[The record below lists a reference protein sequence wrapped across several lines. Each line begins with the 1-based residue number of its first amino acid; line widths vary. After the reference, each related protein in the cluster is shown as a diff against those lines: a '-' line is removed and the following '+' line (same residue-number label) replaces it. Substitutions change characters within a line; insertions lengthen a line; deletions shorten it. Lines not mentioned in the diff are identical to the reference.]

1 MINSSPIMVGP
12 FTALIAYLFGSIPFG
27 YLIVHWQQGIDV
39 RTTGSGSIGAT
50 NVMRNLGVMG
60 FAATFL
66 LDFGKGI
73 AAVLLAS
80 RLTAANPVWIAAAA
94 VGAIL
99 GHCFPVWLKFRG
111 GKGVATAVGVFLA
124 LAPLEVGISLAIFAV
139 IVAISRTISLGSIVS
154 VGAFPLLLYFLH
166 HPPFPVVVGAVA
178 SAAIIIIQHR
188 SNLRRLLAG
197 TENKL
202 GRKQEVGSRN

>member
-139 IVAISRTISLGSIVS
+139 VVAISRTISLGSIVS

>member
-1 MINSSPIMVGP
+1 
-12 FTALIAYLFGSIPFG
+12 
-27 YLIVHWQQGIDV
+27 
-39 RTTGSGSIGAT
+39 
-50 NVMRNLGVMG
+50 MRNLGVIG

-66 LDFGKGI
+66 LDFGKGM

-80 RLTAANPVWIAAAA
+80 RMTAANPVWIAAAA
-94 VGAIL
+94 ISSIL

-139 IVAISRTISLGSIVS
+139 IVAISRTVSLGSIIS
-154 VGAFPLLLYFLH
+154 VGAFPLLLYLLH
-166 HPPFPVVVGAVA
+166 HPPLPVVFGAAA
-178 SAAIIIIQHR
+178 SAAIIIFQHR

-197 TENKL
+197 TENRL
-202 GRKQEVGSRN
+202 GRKQEVGNRK

>member
-139 IVAISRTISLGSIVS
+139 VVAISRTISLGSIVS

-188 SNLRRLLAG
+188 SNIRRLLAG

>member
-1 MINSSPIMVGP
+1 MITSSLIMVGP
-12 FTALIAYLFGSIPFG
+12 FTAFIAYLFGSIPFG

-80 RLTAANPVWIAAAA
+80 RLTAANPVWIAAA
-94 VGAIL
+94 GLSAIL

-188 SNLRRLLAG
+188 SNIRRLLAG

>member
-1 MINSSPIMVGP
+1 MVGP

-139 IVAISRTISLGSIVS
+139 VVAISRTISLGSIVS

-188 SNLRRLLAG
+188 SNIRRLLAG

>member
-1 MINSSPIMVGP
+1 MINSSLIMVGL
-12 FTALIAYLFGSIPFG
+12 FAAFIAYLLGSIPFG
-27 YLIVHWQQGIDV
+27 YLIVHWQRGIDV

-50 NVMRNLGVMG
+50 NVMRNLGVIG

-66 LDFGKGI
+66 LDFGKGM

-80 RLTAANPVWIAAAA
+80 RMTAANPVWIAAAA
-94 VGAIL
+94 ISAIL

-139 IVAISRTISLGSIVS
+139 IVAISRTVSLGSIIS
-154 VGAFPLLLYFLH
+154 VGAFPLLLYLLH
-166 HPPFPVVVGAVA
+166 HPPLPVVFGAAA
-178 SAAIIIIQHR
+178 SAAIIIFQHR

-197 TENKL
+197 TENRL
-202 GRKQEVGSRN
+202 GRKQEVGNRK